1 MKSQGF
7 EGNCT
12 KNFIEKVESNIIKLL
27 KMGFSFKFVMW
38 LVIIQI
44 DFEILNLLLKFEI
57 PFACDEDKYDE
68 YFS

>member
-27 KMGFSFKFVMW
+27 KMGFSFKFVMKW
-38 LVIIQI
+38 VVHQI

-57 PFACDEDKYDE
+57 PLVYDE
-68 YFS
+68 N